1 MSELD
6 DLTPQGGGK
15 ENSDGSE
22 IQRTIQLSGMY
33 ESWFLDYASYVILER
48 AVPDINDG
56 LKPVQRRIMH
66 SMKNL
71 DDGRYNKV
79 ANIIGHTMQ
88 YHPHGDTS
96 IGDALVQL
104 GQKELMIDMQGN
116 WGNTLTGDSAAA
128 ARYIEARLTKFA
140 SEVVFNAKTTD
151 WKLSYDGR
159 NKEPVDLPIKF
170 PLLLAQGVEG
180 IAVGLASK
188 ILPHN
193 FNELI
198 DASIQCLKN
207 EEFELLPDFLT
218 GGLAD
223 CSKYNEGLRGG
234 KVRLRAKISQA
245 DRKTLVINE
254 IPFGTTTSSL
264 IDSIITANDKGKI
277 KVKKID
283 DNTAEKVEIVINLA
297 SGVSPDQTID
307 ALYAFT
313 QCEVSISPNSCLI
326 VDGKPAFWSVHKI
339 LEYNTNRTLE
349 LLRQELQIRLEEL
362 ENDWHHSSLEKIF
375 IENRIYRD
383 IEQSETWEEVIIA
396 IDEGLK
402 PFVKNLRAPVT
413 TDDIARLTEIK
424 IKRISKYNTFKADE
438 HIRLVEEEMEE
449 VNNHLEHIV
458 DYTINFFR
466 QIKKKYGTGRE
477 RKTELRSFDTIEAA
491 AVAANNEKLYV
502 NKVEGFAGTSLKKD
516 EFVCDC
522 SDLDDIIVFRENG
535 TFIVTKVTSKSFV
548 GENII
553 HIDVFR
559 KNDDRTIYN
568 LVYRDGRKGPWLIK
582 RFAVLG
588 VTRDK
593 EYDLTAGTPDSKVI
607 YFTVNPNGEAET
619 IKVLLRPK
627 PKLKKTSFEFDFAD
641 LAIKNRNA
649 KGNILTK
656 HAVKQITQRDEG
668 VSTLGARDIWYDE
681 SIKRLNSD
689 ERGRYLGAF
698 SSDDKLFQ
706 LFDNGEF
713 KLSGYELSTH
723 FDEDL
728 KLLRKFDPDEVLSTV
743 YVEGETQKIYVKR
756 FQIENDIVLNKRYS
770 SIGDHPESVFK
781 QLVLDAYPMLKLE
794 FEENSKGVKPE
805 DEELSVADFIGV
817 KSYKA
822 KGKRLSN
829 KEVIKLTF
837 LEPLTPPEEEADLEN
852 LVDAETETEI
862 EIQESE
868 SEESNKEI
876 LSEETDKPA
885 EENKELKPKK
895 VNDTPKK
902 PLDPPKQMEFEF

>member
-6 DLTPQGGGK
+6 DLSPKEGEK
-15 ENSDGSE
+15 ENSDGGE

-66 SMKNL
+66 AMKNL

-88 YHPHGDTS
+88 YHPHGDAS

-104 GQKELMIDMQGN
+104 GQKELLIDAQGN

-128 ARYIEARLTKFA
+128 ARYIEARLSKFA

-198 DASIQCLKN
+198 DASIKCLKN
-207 EEFELLPDFLT
+207 EDFELLPDFLT

-234 KVRLRAKISQA
+234 KVRLRAKISQI
-245 DRKTLVINE
+245 DRKMLVINE
-254 IPFGTTTSSL
+254 IPFGTTTTSL
-264 IDSIITANDKGKI
+264 IESIINANDKGKI

-349 LLRQELQIRLEEL
+349 LLRQELLIRLQEL

-383 IEQSETWEEVIIA
+383 IEQSETWEEVILA
-396 IDEGLK
+396 IDAGLK
-402 PFVKNLRAPVT
+402 PFAKNLRKPFT

-438 HIRLVEEEMEE
+438 HIRLLEEEMDE

-502 NKVEGFAGTSLKKD
+502 NRVEGFAGTSLKKD

-522 SDLDDIIVFRENG
+522 SDLDDIIVFRDNG
-535 TFIVTKVTSKSFV
+535 TFIVTKVTPKSFV

-553 HIDVFR
+553 YIDVFR
-559 KNDDRTIYN
+559 KNDERTTYN
-568 LVYRDGRKGPWLIK
+568 LVYRNGRKGPWLIK

-593 EYDLTAGTPDSKVI
+593 EYDLTAGTPDSKVV
-607 YFTVNPNGEAET
+607 YFTANPNGEAET

-627 PKLKKTSFEFDFAD
+627 PKLKKTSFEFDFAE
-641 LAIKNRNA
+641 LAIKGRNA

-656 HAVKQITQRDEG
+656 HPVKQITKRDEG
-668 VSTLGARDIWYDE
+668 ISTLGARDIWYDE
-681 SIKRLNSD
+681 SIKRLNTD

-698 SSDDKLFQ
+698 SGDDRLFH
-706 LFDNGEF
+706 LFENGEF

-728 KLLRKFDPDEVLSTV
+728 KLLRKFNPNEVLSTV
-743 YVEGETQKIYVKR
+743 YVEGETQKVYVKR
-756 FQIENDIVLNKRYS
+756 FQIESDIVLNKRYS
-770 SIGDHPESVFK
+770 SIGDHPESIFK
-781 QLVLDAYPMLKLE
+781 QLVFDGYPMLKLE
-794 FEENSKGVKPE
+794 FEANSKGVKPE
-805 DEELSVADFIGV
+805 DEALSVADFIGV
-817 KSYKA
+817 KSFKA

-829 KEVIKLTF
+829 KEVVKLTF
-837 LEPLTPPEEEADLEN
+837 LEPLTPPESDSETENTMEEEP
-852 LVDAETETEI
+852 ETESKETEI
-862 EIQESE
+862 QEPGKNVILEE
-868 SEESNKEI
+868 SEE
-876 LSEETDKPA
+876 TA
-885 EENKELKPKK
+885 EEDESKEPEKT
-895 VNDTPKK
+895 NNSPKK
-902 PLDPPKQMEFEF
+902 PLDPPAQMEFEF